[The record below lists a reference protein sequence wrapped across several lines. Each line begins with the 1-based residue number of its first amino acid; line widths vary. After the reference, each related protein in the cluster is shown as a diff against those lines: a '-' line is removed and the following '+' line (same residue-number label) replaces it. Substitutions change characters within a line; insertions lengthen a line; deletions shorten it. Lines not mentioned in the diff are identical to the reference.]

1 MLEFSLKKLDF
12 PVFSAVLAK
21 DKIAVCGGGG
31 GSHYGVPNKLATFNF
46 DDLTPIHQLDTGD
59 QLFEKLFFSESEKAL
74 IASTDKSVGVFSV
87 MPSGIFVET
96 QKLEFEPG
104 TKNDS
109 IVVEASGRHLFVV
122 EKDSELRHF
131 EKSSGGLEKKLNF
144 DFKDTVLGMCFL
156 AEDRRLIV
164 VFSSKVVI
172 FALGLK
178 AVEQTIMQDYAPFD
192 RFQLKSFGSSSQ
204 AVLLKNLQDRCQYF
218 WINKGEEAEME
229 VQPPRKL
236 FNDSATTLSI
246 QGNFVFSGDT
256 SGRVVLH
263 SFESDGKMR
272 KMASSQMHS
281 LPSMGIVV
289 KETKDSLKAWSFGA
303 DYFAHG
309 FEVSRSAGQSSP
321 VWRWA
326 VVIIIMI
333 FAVILGSVMKKK

>member
-1 MLEFSLKKLDF
+1 MLEFSLKKLEF
-12 PVFSAVLAK
+12 PIFSAVLAK

-46 DDLTPIHQLDTGD
+46 DDLSPIHQLDTGD
-59 QLFEKLFFSESEKAL
+59 QLFEKLFYSESEKAL
-74 IASTDKSVGVFSV
+74 IASADKSVAVFSV

-96 QKLEFEPG
+96 QKLEFELG

-131 EKSSGGLEKKLNF
+131 EKSSGGLEKKFDF

-156 AEDRRLIV
+156 NEDRRLIA
-164 VFSSKVVI
+164 VFSGKVII

-178 AVEQTIMQDYAPFD
+178 AIEQTIMQDHAPFD
-192 RFQLKSFGSSSQ
+192 RFQLRSFGSGTG
-204 AVLLKNLQDRCQYF
+204 AILLKNLQDRCQYF
-218 WINKGEEAEME
+218 WIYKGEEREME

-236 FNDSATTLSI
+236 FTDSATTLSI
-246 QGNFVFSGDT
+246 HGNFVFSGDT
-256 SGRVVLH
+256 SGRVLLH
-263 SFESDGKMR
+263 SFETDGKMK

-289 KETKDSLKAWSFGA
+289 KEKKDSLQAWSFGA

-309 FEVSRSAGQSSP
+309 FEVSRNAGQSSP

-326 VVIIIMI
+326 VVIVIMI
-333 FAVILGSVMKKK
+333 LAVILGSVMKKN